1 MVVIGG
7 DDYGWWCILV
17 VIVSVDCGWWYI
29 FVMTMIGDI
38 VSVVV
43 GA

>member
-1 MVVIGG
+1 M
-7 DDYGWWCILV
+7 V

-29 FVMTMIGDI
+29 VVMTMSGDI

-43 GA
+43 DA